1 MKEIDS
7 YWKTKKGNPYRID
20 MFGLDANGNV
30 EYCLEF
36 TGDKLCWATEESMQ
50 NDESCSEDEFILSTI
65 D

>member
-1 MKEIDS
+1 
-7 YWKTKKGNPYRID
+7 